1 MTTPS
6 SRAIPGCLCVMVRC
20 CYQLFSSVVLTFEE
34 AIWHWSYCKRQQA
47 KQLLESQL
55 YALSFLFLLRQGL
68 TEIGYLEI
76 PLSLLPKC
84 WGYRYAESCLAF
96 YVGSEDPNSGPHACC
111 RIPKV
116 LKRHSWGWGNKA
128 QYSNRQVAQSHSQLA
143 VRKWRKE
150 TNQPGGLQS
159 KIISQKT
166 KRKSILNV
174 SNKTANCYIKTVVGT
189 IENLAQW

>member
-6 SRAIPGCLCVMVRC
+6 SRTIPGCLCVMVRC

-34 AIWHWSYCKRQQA
+34 AVWHWLYCKRQQA

-84 WGYRYAESCLAF
+84 WGYRYAQSCLAF
-96 YVGSEDPNSGPHACC
+96 YVGSEDPNSGTHACC

-116 LKRHSWGWGNKA
+116 LKRRLGAGEA
-128 QYSNRQVAQSHSQLA
+128 QYNNRQVAQSHSQLA
-143 VRKWRKE
+143 VGKWTKE
-150 TNQPGGLQS
+150 TNQSGLQNT
-159 KIISQKT
+159 IISQKT

-174 SNKTANCYIKTVVGT
+174 SDKTANCYIKTVVGT
-189 IENLAQW
+189 IEDLAQW